1 MSFDTKRYRFRYR
14 ENRPRD
20 RKVRNLYRGGF
31 DTGFDTY
38 LGALD
43 WNEFRYQTILVS
55 NPYVEV
61 KARDAGFRDI
71 YCWLNHRGV
80 LVVKADRQEP
90 LVIVRL
96 PLAAEIAKRVA

>member
-43 WNEFRYQTILVS
+43 WNEFRYQTIPVS
-55 NPYVEV
+55 NPTCRW
-61 KARDAGFRDI
+61 KPGTQAFGISIAGSTI
-71 YCWLNHRGV
+71 
-80 LVVKADRQEP
+80 
-90 LVIVRL
+90 
-96 PLAAEIAKRVA
+96 AAS